1 MKNHKKVTEKYEILL
16 VEDGSIDID
25 DITHFIE
32 AHNLKIK
39 IIVYRQGSL
48 PPKFL
53 TRF

>member
-16 VEDGSIDID
+16 VEDGSVDLD
-25 DITHFIE
+25 DLTQFIE
-32 AHNLKIK
+32 DHNLKIK
-39 IIVYRQGSL
+39 VVVYRQGAL

>member
-16 VEDGSIDID
+16 VEDGSVDID
-25 DITHFIE
+25 DLTQFIE
-32 AHNLKIK
+32 DHNLKIK
-39 IIVYRQGSL
+39 VVVYRQGSL